1 MIFRQLPSFSLS
13 ALSAL
18 ALATGVAC
26 SGSGHSANKTTAAQ
40 PTAAAQPAEDAGGP
54 PSTDPGTL
62 PCNINTGYPG
72 DANCIAPPDP
82 AIGFQFHYGPS
93 TYTDS
98 NEVAKYLLMPGQ
110 EITDCV
116 YFPSPN
122 TTDIF
127 FNVYHS
133 RMRPHSHHMLLF
145 IDSSSSTG
153 AAPRTSSGPE
163 QCSQGAMQR
172 NLFGAQTPVLDA
184 TSLTGGNAPE
194 NDGIAVKIPPQQQII
209 MQVHF
214 VNAGTT
220 PILREAWAN
229 VLYKDPATV
238 KILADPIFFIAGLS
252 ANLTMG
258 QTQTFSGSATVPQGA
273 SPDFRLLLGTGH
285 YHTHTTRFT
294 AWKVIGG
301 QKELLIDEFNA
312 LNHLPEPATWPFTTV
327 SKNPAPDATNM
338 VSGAYSGA
346 VYMKPGDQIQWQCV
360 QTNNNVSSNSPAPY
374 NAAAITFGNAVFTG
388 EMCNMFGL
396 YAPTTGSPWS
406 GFGL

>member
-1 MIFRQLPSFSLS
+1 
-13 ALSAL
+13 
-18 ALATGVAC
+18 
-26 SGSGHSANKTTAAQ
+26 
-40 PTAAAQPAEDAGGP
+40 
-54 PSTDPGTL
+54 
-62 PCNINTGYPG
+62 
-72 DANCIAPPDP
+72 
-82 AIGFQFHYGPS
+82 
-93 TYTDS
+93 
-98 NEVAKYLLMPGQ
+98 
-110 EITDCV
+110 
-116 YFPSPN
+116 
-122 TTDIF
+122 
-127 FNVYHS
+127 
-133 RMRPHSHHMLLF
+133 
-145 IDSSSSTG
+145 
-153 AAPRTSSGPE
+153 
-163 QCSQGAMQR
+163 
-172 NLFGAQTPVLDA
+172 
-184 TSLTGGNAPE
+184 
-194 NDGIAVKIPPQQQII
+194 
-209 MQVHF
+209 
-214 VNAGTT
+214 
-220 PILREAWAN
+220 
-229 VLYKDPATV
+229 
-238 KILADPIFFIAGLS
+238 
-252 ANLTMG
+252 MG